1 MATFRW
7 GMGGQVIGSV
17 GATVFQRGRFGAVAR
32 NRTVPVNPN
41 SSRQVRARA
50 AMAWCS
56 DQWLLMSP
64 AQRAGWESYAE
75 VTAWL
80 NRLGDTSYLTGKM
93 QFMRRGTF
101 QYNMQA
107 VLGLPISIDLDP
119 PTAPGLPATPTAVIE
134 AYADTGTVQLASTNI
149 TPAADEILETLYTIN
164 LNPLKNYYKGPFQL
178 TNFNVGVLTPPSV
191 LLTGASLLTG
201 YQVVAKLRWMDAY
214 GRLSQADISRT
225 SIVAVTPP

>member
-41 SSRQVRARA
+41 SARQVRARA

-56 DQWLLMSP
+56 DQWLQMSP
-64 AQRAGWESYAE
+64 SQRAGWESYAE

-101 QYNMQA
+101 EYNMCA
-107 VLGLPISIDLDP
+107 VLGIPIAINLDP
-119 PTAPGLPATPTAVIE
+119 PTAPGLPATPTAVIGGDVSAGE
-134 AYADTGTVQLASTNI
+134 IAVASTNI
-149 TPAADEILETLYTIN
+149 TPIALEVVEFLYTIN
-164 LNPLKNYYKGPFQL
+164 LNPLKNYYKGPFQY
-178 TNFNVGVLTPPSV
+178 TSFSVGAITPPLV
-191 LLTGASLLTG
+191 LATGLSLNLG
-201 YQVVAKLRWMDAY
+201 YQVVAKIRWMDVT
-214 GRLSQADISRT
+214 GRLSQADISRG
-225 SIVAVTPP
+225 INVA